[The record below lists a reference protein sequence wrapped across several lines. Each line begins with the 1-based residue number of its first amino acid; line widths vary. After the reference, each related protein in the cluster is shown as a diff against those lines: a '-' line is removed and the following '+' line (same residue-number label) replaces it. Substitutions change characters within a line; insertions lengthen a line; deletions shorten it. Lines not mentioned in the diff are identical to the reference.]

1 MIANALHIMPKPDEA
16 LKEIKRV
23 LKLEGIFIAPTFV
36 KEDMMN
42 DQINLKE
49 YLYLLKISVNINNRV
64 VRL

>member
-1 MIANALHIMPKPDEA
+1 MPKPDEA
-16 LKEIKRV
+16 LKEIKCV

>member
-1 MIANALHIMPKPDEA
+1 MLKPDEA

>member
-23 LKLEGIFIAPTFV
+23 LKPEGILIAPTFA